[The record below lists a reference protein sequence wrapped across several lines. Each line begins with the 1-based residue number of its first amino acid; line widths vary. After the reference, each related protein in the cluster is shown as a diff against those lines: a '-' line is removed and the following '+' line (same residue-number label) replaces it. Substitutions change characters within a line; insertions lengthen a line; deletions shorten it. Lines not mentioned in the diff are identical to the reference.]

1 MLVYTGI
8 LLLMKAILFALI
20 FFLVSCAST
29 DSIIDESSKN
39 AKESFSAEARIPRQK
54 PLKLTFAG
62 DIMAHNVNYE
72 MDNYSLIYED
82 VFSLLHADDISFANF
97 ETPVCDELPD
107 ESYPTF
113 NVNSRYAL
121 AAINGGFEAFSL
133 ANNHTN
139 DQGMLGIKSTKDFFQ
154 SMKSAGVY
162 SAGIKTGEGISY
174 DVITVQGWT
183 ILFAAVTEIVNIHED
198 LDAFDVYFYT
208 EKRRSELKADITTLQ
223 SEHPHDIFV
232 LGVHVYEPEY
242 DTRVTEKR
250 KTWFYELL
258 DAGVDIVWGN
268 HPHVTQEWELIKSEE
283 GDKLIMYS
291 IGNTI
296 SGQNYYPNYD
306 DPLHRYE
313 DTGTSIFL
321 HADIKDTNTHENL
334 STNAIGNVVLSIHL
348 DTTIIAAHKDEH
360 NNMLIKRLTP
370 EFIQTQN
377 KKHSDYYTVRLQDME
392 QITGTTIW
400 R

>member
-1 MLVYTGI
+1 
-8 LLLMKAILFALI
+8 MKALFFVLC
-20 FFLVSCAST
+20 FFIASCATSVQRPEGNE
-29 DSIIDESSKN
+29 DSVVQQSSN
-39 AKESFSAEARIPRQK
+39 VNPPRQI

-72 MDNYSLIYED
+72 MDNYNLIYED
-82 VFSLLHADDISFANF
+82 VASLLHADDISFANF
-97 ETPVCDELPD
+97 ETPVCDQLPD

-113 NVNSRYAL
+113 NVNSRYAR
-121 AAINGGFEAFSL
+121 AAIDGGFDAFSL

-139 DQGMLGIKSTKDFFQ
+139 DQGMLGITSTRDYFD
-154 SMKSAGVY
+154 SMKPFGVY
-162 SAGIKTGEGISY
+162 SAGIKRSDSLSY
-174 DVITVQGWT
+174 DVIETQGWT
-183 ILFAAVTEIVNIHED
+183 VLFAAVTEIVNIRED

-208 EKRRSELKADITTLQ
+208 EKRRSDLLADITTLQ

-232 LGVHVYEPEY
+232 LGVHVYESEY
-242 DTRVTEKR
+242 DTRVTDKR
-250 KTWFYELL
+250 KEWFYDLL
-258 DAGVDIVWGN
+258 DSGVDIVWGN
-268 HPHVTQEWELIKSEE
+268 HPHVTQEWELFKSDS

-313 DTGTSIFL
+313 DTGTSILL
-321 HADIKDTNTHENL
+321 HADVKDKSAHTNL
-334 STNAIGNVVLSIHL
+334 SSTNVGDVVLSINAHP
-348 DTTIIAAHKDEH
+348 TIIAAHKDEH

-370 EFIQTQN
+370 DFIQAQN
-377 KKHSDYYTVRLQDME
+377 KKNADYYTVRLQDME

-400 R
+400 Q